1 MTPDPKPTGLAA
13 ELIDA
18 EAAARPR
25 PAPAGSPLGRFVL
38 AVSLVL
44 VAFNLRPVF
53 SSLAAV
59 LPEVRAATGATP
71 ATASLL
77 TTVPVLCL
85 GLFAGT
91 APRLAHRFGAERVIL
106 ALALLL
112 TAGTALRGLGSVPA
126 LLVGSVLAGGSIA
139 VVNVLLP
146 GLVKRDFPDR
156 VATVTAFYTM
166 ALCAGAAA
174 AAGATVPFERAT
186 GSGWPGALAAWA
198 VPAGAVTLIWA
209 PQAVRPK
216 APDRPR
222 AGDTGPAL
230 LRQPLA
236 WQVTGFMGLQS
247 ALAYCIFGWFAPLL
261 RARGL
266 DAATAGYV
274 VSFSVLAQTAAC
286 LIAPGLATRGRSQSA
301 FNVGAVVLAVVGFLG
316 ALFAPLPTVWLWAGL
331 QGLGQGSLIAVAL
344 TLIVLRAPDVAA
356 AARLSSMA
364 QGFGYS
370 IAAFGPLVT
379 GYLFTATGQPGA
391 TAPLIVL
398 LGCGAAASGWYA
410 GRDRVLAGR

>member
-1 MTPDPKPTGLAA
+1 MPPEPKPTGLAA
-13 ELIDA
+13 ELVDA
-18 EAAARPR
+18 ETEAR
-25 PAPAGSPLGRFVL
+25 PAPAQLASPLARFAL

-59 LPEVRAATGATP
+59 LPEIRGATGASP

-85 GLFAGT
+85 GLFAGL

-106 ALALLL
+106 SLVLLL
-112 TAGTALRGLGSVPA
+112 TAGTALRGVGTVPA
-126 LLVGSVLAGGSIA
+126 LLAGSVLAGAAIA
-139 VVNVLLP
+139 IVNVLLP
-146 GLVKRDFPDR
+146 GLVKRDFSDR

-174 AAGATVPFERAT
+174 AAGVTVPFERAT
-186 GSGWPGALAAWA
+186 GAGWQGALAAWG
-198 VPAGAVTLIWA
+198 VPALAVALIWA
-209 PQAVRPK
+209 PQAMRPK
-216 APDRPR
+216 APERPR
-222 AGDTGPAL
+222 APTAGGSL
-230 LRQPLA
+230 LREPLA

-274 VSFSVLAQTAAC
+274 VSFSVLMQTAAC

-301 FNVGAVVLAVVGFLG
+301 FNVAIVALAVVGFLG
-316 ALFAPLPTVWLWAGL
+316 ALFAPIGTVWVWAGL

-344 TLIVLRAPDVAA
+344 TVIVLRAPDAA
-356 AARLSSMA
+356 TAARLSSMA

-370 IAAFGPLVT
+370 IAAFGPLAT
-379 GYLFTATGQPGA
+379 GYLFTSTGEPGA
-391 TAPLIVL
+391 TAPLIVA
-398 LGCGAAASGWYA
+398 LGAGAAVSGWFA
-410 GRDRVLAGR
+410 GRDRLLPGR